1 MKKIFGLKFGGLQH
15 KILNLV
21 LVVFFS
27 ATICMVAVA
36 TVRAK
41 HLSKIV
47 ENARVE
53 QQAAILDS
61 STNTLMLSIEASM
74 TKTNEMQANISDDM
88 FSDLRSDV
96 MTLQSLA
103 KGIFENKD
111 KFEPVAYGLPD
122 PSKAGEYT
130 AQVLY
135 EDGVD
140 YTQSELLATAA
151 HMGDTMTAMCANTE
165 YMYNCYIGLADGT
178 FFMIDPHPEN
188 KYDDNGEIITIP
200 VRQRPWYTQ
209 AVETGDVSFSGVMP
223 DTYIQ
228 APCVT
233 CSAPVYV
240 HGKLIGV
247 VAIDLFLDS
256 MEEYVNESAQG
267 GGFIYIV
274 NSQGQVIFAPR
285 NNPLFEVEMYEDSD
299 DLRESENEELASFI
313 RTALTQ
319 ETGLQKLDMDG
330 TVYYMAG
337 SPMETAGWAV
347 ISAVEGSVTEAPAK
361 ALISEYDQ
369 INEKASSDYAH
380 SMTQMNYRTAVVCAL
395 ILLMGIIVSQLVA
408 ARIVRPIESMTE
420 EIIEGARSGKLFEM
434 KPLYKTG
441 DEIEVLAES
450 FDDLSKKTKQYIEDI
465 TAITAEKER
474 IGTELSLATEI
485 QAAMLPHI
493 FPPYPDRNEF
503 DIYAAMEPAREVGG
517 DFYDFFLIDDNH
529 LCLVMADVSGK
540 GIPAAL
546 FMMISKTILQS
557 CAKMGISAGEVLTR
571 TNDALCSNNQAEMFV
586 TTWVGILELSTGKLT
601 CANAGHEYPVLRRA
615 QGQFELYKD
624 KHDIVIG
631 WMEGLAYEEYT
642 LTLHPGD
649 KLFLYTDG
657 VPEATNAENKMFGN
671 ERMVEALNMDP
682 EAAPRQILSNVR
694 EAVRAFVKDAEQF
707 DDLTMLCVEY
717 NGEQHPDA
725 PAEEV

>member
-1 MKKIFGLKFGGLQH
+1 MKKILGFKFGGLQH

-21 LVVFFS
+21 LIVFIA
-27 ATICMVAVA
+27 ATLCMMAVTA
-36 TVRAK
+36 VRAK
-41 HLSKIV
+41 HLAQIV
-47 ENARVE
+47 EDTRAE
-53 QQAAILDS
+53 QQEAILQS
-61 STNTLMLSIEASM
+61 STDTLMHSIDASM
-74 TKTNEMQANISDDM
+74 TKTNALQAYVADDM
-88 FSDLRSDV
+88 FSDLKSDV
-96 MTLQSLA
+96 MTLQTLA
-103 KGIFENKD
+103 TGLFQNRELFQD
-111 KFEPVAYGLPD
+111 APYALPD
-122 PSKAGEYT
+122 ASKAGQYT

-140 YTQSELLATAA
+140 YTQSTLLGTAA
-151 HMGDTMTAMCANTE
+151 YMGETMTAMCANTE

-178 FFMIDPHPEN
+178 FYMIDPHPEN
-188 KYDDNGEIITIP
+188 KYDENGEIITIP

-209 AVETGDVSFSGVMP
+209 AVETGEIGFTGVMP
-223 DTYIQ
+223 DTYIK

-240 HGKLIGV
+240 GNQLIGV

-256 MEEYVNESAQG
+256 MEEYVNESAKN

-274 NSQGQVIFAPR
+274 NDKGQVIFAPHD
-285 NNPLFEVEMYEDSD
+285 NPLFEVEMYEDSD
-299 DLRESENEELASFI
+299 DLRESGNAELASFI

-319 ETGLQKLDMDG
+319 STGLQKVNMDG
-330 TVYYMAG
+330 TAYYMAG

-347 ISAVEGSVTEAPAK
+347 VSAIEESLTEAPAK
-361 ALISEYDQ
+361 ALIAEYDQ
-369 INEKASSDYAH
+369 INDKASAAYAD
-380 SMTQMNYRTAVVCAL
+380 STKKMDQRTIAVIVL
-395 ILLMGIIVSQLVA
+395 ILLFGILVSQLVA
-408 ARIVRPIESMTE
+408 GRIVKPIESMTA
-420 EIIEGARSGKLFEM
+420 EIIEGAKTGKLFEM

-450 FDDLSKKTKQYIEDI
+450 FDDLSKKTKQYISDI
-465 TAITAEKER
+465 TSITAEKER
-474 IGTELSLATEI
+474 ISTELSLATEI

-517 DFYDFFLIDDNH
+517 DFYDFFLIDEDH
-529 LCLVMADVSGK
+529 MCLVMADVSGK

-557 CAKMGISAGEVLTR
+557 CAKMGISAAEILTR

-615 QGQFELYKD
+615 EGKFELYKD

-631 WMEGLAYEEYT
+631 WMEGLEYEEYT
-642 LTLHPGD
+642 LMLHPGD
-649 KLFLYTDG
+649 RLFLYTDG
-657 VPEATNAENKMFGN
+657 VPEATDAENRMFGN
-671 ERMVEALNMDP
+671 ERMVDALNSDP
-682 EAAPRQILSNVR
+682 DATPRQLLTNVR
-694 EAVRAFVKDAEQF
+694 EAVRGFVKDAEQF
-707 DDLTMLCVEY
+707 DDLTMLCIEY
-717 NGEQHPDA
+717 KGKNQKKSS
-725 PAEEV
+725 

>member
-1 MKKIFGLKFGGLQH
+1 MKKILGFKFGGLQH

-21 LVVFFS
+21 LIVFIA
-27 ATICMVAVA
+27 ATLCMLGVTAA
-36 TVRAK
+36 RAK
-41 HLSKIV
+41 HLAAIV
-47 ENARVE
+47 EDTRVE
-53 QQAAILDS
+53 QQEAILQS
-61 STNTLMLSIEASM
+61 STDTLMQSIDASM
-74 TKTNEMQANISDDM
+74 TKTNALQAYVADDM
-88 FSDLRSDV
+88 FSDLKSDV
-96 MTLQSLA
+96 MTLQTLA
-103 KGIFENKD
+103 TGLFQNRELFQD
-111 KFEPVAYGLPD
+111 APYALPD
-122 PSKAGEYT
+122 ASKAGQYT

-140 YTQSELLATAA
+140 YTQSALLGTAA
-151 HMGDTMTAMCANTE
+151 YMGETMTAMCANTE

-178 FFMIDPHPEN
+178 FYMIDPHPEN
-188 KYDDNGEIITIP
+188 KYDENGEIITIP

-209 AVETGDVSFSGVMP
+209 AVETGEIGFTGVMP
-223 DTYIQ
+223 DTYIK

-240 HGKLIGV
+240 GNQLIGV

-256 MEEYVNESAQG
+256 MEEYVNESAKN

-274 NSQGQVIFAPR
+274 NDKGQVIFAPHD
-285 NNPLFEVEMYEDSD
+285 NPLFEVEMYEDSD
-299 DLRESENEELASFI
+299 DLRESGNAELASFI

-319 ETGLQKLDMDG
+319 STGLQKVNMDG
-330 TVYYMAG
+330 TAYYMAG

-347 ISAVEGSVTEAPAK
+347 VSAVEESLTEAPAK
-361 ALISEYDQ
+361 ALIAEYDQ
-369 INEKASSDYAH
+369 INDKASAAYAD
-380 SMTQMNYRTAVVCAL
+380 STKKMDQRTIAVIVL
-395 ILLMGIIVSQLVA
+395 ILLFGILVSQLVA
-408 ARIVRPIESMTE
+408 GRIVKPIESMTA
-420 EIIEGARSGKLFEM
+420 EIIEGAKTGKLFEM

-450 FDDLSKKTKQYIEDI
+450 FDDLSKKTKQYISDI
-465 TAITAEKER
+465 TSITAEKER
-474 IGTELSLATEI
+474 ISTELSLATEI

-517 DFYDFFLIDDNH
+517 DFYDFFLIDEDH
-529 LCLVMADVSGK
+529 MCLVMADVSGK

-557 CAKMGISAGEVLTR
+557 CAKMGISAAEILTR

-615 QGQFELYKD
+615 DGKFELYKD

-631 WMEGLAYEEYT
+631 WMEGLEYEEYT
-642 LTLHPGD
+642 LMLHPGD
-649 KLFLYTDG
+649 RLFLYTDG
-657 VPEATNAENKMFGN
+657 VPEATDAENRMFGN
-671 ERMVEALNMDP
+671 ERMVDALNSDP
-682 EAAPRQILSNVR
+682 DATPRQLLTNVR
-694 EAVRAFVKDAEQF
+694 EAVRGFVKDAEQF
-707 DDLTMLCVEY
+707 DDLTMLCIEY
-717 NGEQHPDA
+717 KGKNQKKFS
-725 PAEEV
+725 